1 MKNIISRILFIT
13 GMVVIVLGF
22 ILPFMNTQPKV
33 INDTSYLH
41 TNFTLSFLLAHV
53 AIGILLIGLSE
64 MIKLLQGLVNHQGI
78 QDIPPVKAFVR
89 NGPSKKGVPAKIKT
103 EIIDFYA
110 AQLIK
115 IDDIQETTLEDIYVV
130 TRGEEKELIEL
141 GGFRPII
148 MSKSRL
154 NKHPELKELLE

>member
-13 GMVVIVLGF
+13 GIVVIVLGF
-22 ILPFMNTQPKV
+22 FLPFIVFQPDV
-33 INDTSYLH
+33 INDTNYLH

-53 AIGILLIGLSE
+53 AIGILLIGMSE
-64 MIKLLQGLVNHQGI
+64 MIKLLQVLVNQQGI
-78 QDIPPVKAFVR
+78 QDMSPVKSFVR
-89 NGPSKKGVPAKIKT
+89 KGPNKKGVPAKIKT

-130 TRGEEKELIEL
+130 SRGEEKELIEL

-154 NKHPELKELLE
+154 SKHPELQELLE

>member
-13 GMVVIVLGF
+13 GIVVIVLGF
-22 ILPFMNTQPKV
+22 FLPFIVSQPDV

-53 AIGILLIGLSE
+53 AIGILLIGMSE

-78 QDIPPVKAFVR
+78 QNIPPVKSFVR
-89 NGPSKKGVPAKIKT
+89 KDQHKKGVPATIKT
-103 EIIDFYA
+103 EIIDFYT

-115 IDDIQETTLEDIYVV
+115 IDDIHETSLEDIYVV
-130 TRGEEKELIEL
+130 TRGQEKELIEL

-148 MSKSRL
+148 MSNSRL